1 MDRKNP
7 KIVIIGA
14 GIAGISAAKTLLENG
29 MKNVK
34 IFEASNRVGGRIH
47 TMDFG
52 RVFTFFLL
60 RGFGLGFI
68 MLRRENFYVTCD
80 LKFLLE
86 QCDFIRRT
94 YVTQKCSR
102 NVELNLPVLFDRMVC
117 L

>member
-14 GIAGISAAKTLLENG
+14 GMAGISAAKTLLENG

-52 RVFTFFLL
+52 RGFHLFFH
-60 RGFGLGFI
+60 
-68 MLRRENFYVTCD
+68 
-80 LKFLLE
+80 
-86 QCDFIRRT
+86 
-94 YVTQKCSR
+94 
-102 NVELNLPVLFDRMVC
+102 
-117 L
+117 